1 MTGES
6 RTSKSIKNAK
16 VALAFY
22 FINLVLQFL
31 SRKVFLDYLG
41 AEVLGL
47 NTTAQNLLGFLNLA
61 ELGVSFAISYTLYA
75 PLLRKDEQTIN
86 EIVSLQGWLYRRIA
100 YIIICG
106 AVVLMCFFPWMFAKA
121 DVPFWYAYATFTV
134 LLCSSLFGYF
144 WNYRQIVLT
153 ADQQEYKVTFN
164 IEGCKLLKIALQLVL
179 IAYLP
184 YGYISWLVLEFLA
197 AVVTVRLVN
206 RLLKRTYP
214 WLKTDISRGGELKLR
229 YPQIMAKTKQLFFH
243 KIGGFVL
250 TQTSPLIV
258 YAFSSLTLVAI
269 YGNYLLLIAGIS
281 RFLDAVFNSIGAGV
295 GNLVSEGDKKKI
307 WGVFLEL
314 FSSRFL
320 LVSTACYSVYI
331 LTSDFITLWVGEQ
344 YLLDNIT
351 LLLLIAIMYV
361 NLMRTVV
368 DVFINAYGLFQD
380 VWATL
385 TEAGLN
391 VGMSVLLGYFYG
403 LHGILCGVLLS
414 LILIIFMWKPYFLFR
429 DGMKMSI
436 TKYIGVYCRCLCI
449 GVMTWACVDWV
460 RPDIEVE
467 GWLDWGVAAVVTAG
481 LFFVFELLL
490 LCCFDKSMRRFI
502 QRFLKLF

>member
-1 MTGES
+1 M
-6 RTSKSIKNAK
+6 
-16 VALAFY
+16 
-22 FINLVLQFL
+22 
-31 SRKVFLDYLG
+31 
-41 AEVLGL
+41 
-47 NTTAQNLLGFLNLA
+47 
-61 ELGVSFAISYTLYA
+61 
-75 PLLRKDEQTIN
+75 
-86 EIVSLQGWLYRRIA
+86 
-100 YIIICG
+100 
-106 AVVLMCFFPWMFAKA
+106 
-121 DVPFWYAYATFTV
+121 
-134 LLCSSLFGYF
+134 
-144 WNYRQIVLT
+144 
-153 ADQQEYKVTFN
+153 
-164 IEGCKLLKIALQLVL
+164 
-179 IAYLP
+179 
-184 YGYISWLVLEFLA
+184 
-197 AVVTVRLVN
+197 
-206 RLLKRTYP
+206 
-214 WLKTDISRGGELKLR
+214 
-229 YPQIMAKTKQLFFH
+229 
-243 KIGGFVL
+243 
-250 TQTSPLIV
+250 
-258 YAFSSLTLVAI
+258 AI

-307 WGVFLEL
+307 WSVFLEL